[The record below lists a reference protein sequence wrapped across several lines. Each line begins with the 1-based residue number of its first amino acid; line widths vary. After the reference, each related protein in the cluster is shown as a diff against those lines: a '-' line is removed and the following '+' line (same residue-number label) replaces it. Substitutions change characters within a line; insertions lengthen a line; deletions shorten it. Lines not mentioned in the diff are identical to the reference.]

1 MEQYPFIAVPD
12 PLHECV
18 VGWEKIATELRRA
31 IAKRR
36 TEKPILV
43 VDCYPGA
50 DELAV
55 LNELQTRLTP
65 KLTIHAADAYHSPEK
80 IDKLVA
86 PFLQTSPPPSTLDP
100 LLEHSR
106 LSLVNFFNAEP
117 LWRFRRTV
125 DELKG
130 GLVLIVGCGASL
142 IAWGHIL
149 VYVDLTRREALR
161 RLGRNETGNLGAD
174 NKSLATNEKYKRALV
189 VDWPVTDRWKR
200 PLIKRWDYVLD
211 TNNPSEPKL
220 ADAEDVRRGLHAA
233 ASRPF
238 RVVPFSDSAPPD
250 GKRALEENSLLLGFG
265 DLRFEVPAIDLLFNQ
280 PVALLGETVHARFG
294 DQFPIRFDFMVK
306 ENLTNRFDP
315 LGSGDGWHE
324 ERTRLHER
332 AFVDIRRHWFSKT
345 VVHDTHGSV
354 NVLNLV
360 EGHEAIVESPN
371 GAFEPFIVHHGETFI
386 VPAAV
391 GHYTIRPHGPSAGKE
406 IATIK
411 AFVRTP

>member
-12 PLHECV
+12 PLHECI

-174 NKSLATNEKYKRALV
+174 NKSLATNEKYKR
-189 VDWPVTDRWKR
+189 
-200 PLIKRWDYVLD
+200 
-211 TNNPSEPKL
+211 
-220 ADAEDVRRGLHAA
+220 
-233 ASRPF
+233 
-238 RVVPFSDSAPPD
+238 
-250 GKRALEENSLLLGFG
+250 
-265 DLRFEVPAIDLLFNQ
+265 
-280 PVALLGETVHARFG
+280 
-294 DQFPIRFDFMVK
+294 
-306 ENLTNRFDP
+306 
-315 LGSGDGWHE
+315 
-324 ERTRLHER
+324 
-332 AFVDIRRHWFSKT
+332 
-345 VVHDTHGSV
+345 
-354 NVLNLV
+354 
-360 EGHEAIVESPN
+360 
-371 GAFEPFIVHHGETFI
+371 
-386 VPAAV
+386 
-391 GHYTIRPHGPSAGKE
+391 
-406 IATIK
+406 
-411 AFVRTP
+411 